1 MPQGCDDSLS
11 EASINQ
17 WLLNEYSPTAPILNP
32 ALVFSVS
39 KACDTFTPPSTPQRI
54 CAPAATEDTNKNN
67 VIMSLFIGLN
77 VLVYDREAPSV
88 VVSDTAKL
96 LYIQEPT
103 KKYSLKQPINP
114 KCKLLIINAVIF
126 HKSNTSLSGDKMH

>member
-1 MPQGCDDSLS
+1 
-11 EASINQ
+11 
-17 WLLNEYSPTAPILNP
+17 
-32 ALVFSVS
+32 
-39 KACDTFTPPSTPQRI
+39 
-54 CAPAATEDTNKNN
+54 
-67 VIMSLFIGLN
+67 MSLFIGLN